1 MTLLRKAVADSL
13 DVRHYPCLTVLEREE
28 PTKVVL
34 QHLRDVLDRHPRAW
48 DSERSKTRVL
58 AITGVKGCGKT
69 RLMKHL
75 AGYAEDRPGEKEKE
89 NRNHGF
95 TQHLAQKK
103 QPGPIESSGV
113 GGKAVVVSLNEAAR
127 IDHMVGKRGRELSR
141 SFGVL
146 LLAYNKVPLEIA
158 ELVASFDE
166 AILLVRESLELSATE
181 PLTVLVDEIIML
193 KDLSLNEGKDWQ
205 VTELVTYLKKYQDET
220 ITENMPPVLF
230 VFSSMTEQYMTA
242 CATASGRVVDTV
254 NLECLSDDSATLSL
268 LPDDVRKCINKHGA
282 LQALYKSLGGHPR
295 AITEGLALIPVDEL
309 ERAVDSPSVYR
320 DVQRNIITVCKL
332 NLISPL
338 MPTLHKQIPLWMS
351 FNFDAECNREH
362 KERMRLLGYLQ
373 RKDGTEVLMPLLLR
387 YYALSW
393 GDAPLKAALRGCYD
407 ADSDLWKGDNEKRA
421 ESLMVHW
428 EMVLKLANLDGA
440 KRGVFFAGAQAKDP
454 AFLDDVL
461 TWPRP
466 PAVKNVE
473 SFASIALSDLKAG
486 TTLVSEN
493 AKGAGVQ
500 YVTTFDYK
508 KGENKKEQEAALV
521 QVKFGVEKGPA
532 WGNIQDNMQDSPAR
546 KAIDELQVAC
556 SYIVYTTYA
565 NGPPMDQRSERF
577 LYFNHA
583 GLKEYTAKLGPLKLH
598 ECTVPKTDWNPAS
611 SVLRS
616 WRSRWDTTRAL
627 PAVQQ
632 AWLPLQLPLAAPR
645 NTVNLLL
652 LRRAA
657 KVFG

>member
-75 AGYAEDRPGEKEKE
+75 AGHAEDRPGEKEKE

-113 GGKAVVVSLNEAAR
+113 GGKAVVVSLNEDAR
-127 IDHMVGKRGRELSR
+127 IEHMVGKRGRELSR

-158 ELVASFDE
+158 EKVASFDE
-166 AILLVRESLELSATE
+166 AILLVRESLELTATE

-387 YYALSW
+387 HYALAS

-428 EMVLKLANLDGA
+428 EMVLKLANLDDGA

-461 TWPRP
+461 TWPSP
-466 PAVKNVE
+466 SLEKVC
-473 SFASIALSDLKAG
+473 SFASVDLAALASGK
-486 TTLVSEN
+486 TLVSTAHNEP
-493 AKGAGVQ
+493 GVESVTPFFCETAGVRQ
-500 YVTTFDYK
+500 
-508 KGENKKEQEAALV
+508 QEAALI
-521 QVKFGVEKGPA
+521 QVKFVTDSLPWADVQEK
-532 WGNIQDNMQDSPAR
+532 MQKCRAATACEKVAR
-546 KAIDELQVAC
+546 
-556 SYIVYTTYA
+556 SYIVYTTA
-565 NGPPMDQRSERF
+565 SNVPTSLHERF

-583 GLKEYTAKLGPLKLH
+583 GLKEFTAKLGPLKLH
-598 ECTVPKTDWNPAS
+598 FTKRMSLLCMMRVH
-611 SVLRS
+611 
-616 WRSRWDTTRAL
+616 
-627 PAVQQ
+627 
-632 AWLPLQLPLAAPR
+632 
-645 NTVNLLL
+645 NT
-652 LRRAA
+652 
-657 KVFG
+657 